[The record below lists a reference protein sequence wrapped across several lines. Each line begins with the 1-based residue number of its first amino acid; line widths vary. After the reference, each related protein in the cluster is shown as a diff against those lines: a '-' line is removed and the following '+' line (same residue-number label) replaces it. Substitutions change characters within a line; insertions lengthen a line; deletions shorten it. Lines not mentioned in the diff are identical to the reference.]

1 MVGGHTLDTLTYFS
15 VVKREI
21 VCFALTM
28 VALYDLDVKAADVL
42 NDYMMAS
49 NKEKMWTVLA
59 PEFGDNAGK
68 YAIIFRALD
77 SLKSVGAS
85 FRAHLAQYMQE
96 WGYQSCDATL
106 MCG

>member
-1 MVGGHTLDTLTYFS
+1 MVFDIEIKDFHRKACLVVGGHTLDTLTYFS

-49 NKEKMWTVLA
+49 NK
-59 PEFGDNAGK
+59 
-68 YAIIFRALD
+68 
-77 SLKSVGAS
+77 
-85 FRAHLAQYMQE
+85 
-96 WGYQSCDATL
+96 
-106 MCG
+106 